1 MNTIYSLKY
10 SHIAKSLIAVSELT
24 KKANKRGI
32 RRITHVSL
40 VIFFTFSLFPNAPA
54 HASIVS
60 ADIPYRTFRDFAENK
75 GMFTPGAMNL
85 TIYDN
90 KGNEIGMLD
99 KTPMADFSSV
109 AKNGGFA
116 TLISPQYITSVSH
129 NGSYQTVSFG
139 SGVNSYSIVDRNNH
153 PRLDFH
159 VPRLNKLVT
168 EASPSE
174 ITSAGTVNNIYKD
187 KTRFPVFYR
196 LGSGYQYI
204 KDKDGKTTW
213 LAGAYKYLT
222 GGTVGSPSSYQNGE
236 MVTSSPGDTFNPS
249 QGPLA
254 SYGAP
259 GDSGSPLFAWD
270 NTCQKWVLVG
280 VTRVW
285 SGVNGLSNGWTV
297 IPKDYVITSIQ
308 DDFDPVVNFDD
319 TIDAPL
325 IWKFDKEK
333 GIGAL
338 TQNNISF
345 SMHGKQGDNLNA
357 GKNLRFTGNNGRII
371 LTNTVNQGAGYLE
384 FSGNY
389 IVSPENK
396 ENWIGGGII
405 TNKGS
410 NVTWQVN
417 GVEGDNLH
425 KLGEGTLIIN
435 GTGVNA
441 GGLKVGDGTVIL
453 SQKADEHGNV
463 QAFSSVNIASGRP
476 TVVLKDNKQVKADN
490 ISWGF
495 RGGALDLNGNDITF
509 TRLRVSD
516 YGAVIENNN
525 EKKSHLLL
533 NLSAANNETVSV
545 PISTVLPFGGE

>member
-40 VIFFTFSLFPNAPA
+40 VSFFAFSLFPNAPA

-75 GMFTPGAMNL
+75 GMFTPGAMSL

-99 KTPMADFSSV
+99 KAPMADFSSV
-109 AKNGGFA
+109 AKNSGFA

-204 KDKDGKTTW
+204 KDKDGKTIW

-333 GIGAL
+333 GIW
-338 TQNNISF
+338 
-345 SMHGKQGDNLNA
+345 
-357 GKNLRFTGNNGRII
+357 
-371 LTNTVNQGAGYLE
+371 Y
-384 FSGNY
+384 
-389 IVSPENK
+389 
-396 ENWIGGGII
+396 
-405 TNKGS
+405 
-410 NVTWQVN
+410 
-417 GVEGDNLH
+417 
-425 KLGEGTLIIN
+425 
-435 GTGVNA
+435 
-441 GGLKVGDGTVIL
+441 
-453 SQKADEHGNV
+453 
-463 QAFSSVNIASGRP
+463 
-476 TVVLKDNKQVKADN
+476 
-490 ISWGF
+490 
-495 RGGALDLNGNDITF
+495 
-509 TRLRVSD
+509 
-516 YGAVIENNN
+516 
-525 EKKSHLLL
+525 
-533 NLSAANNETVSV
+533 
-545 PISTVLPFGGE
+545 